1 MKSVKQIEEA
11 IKELS
16 REEFMSL
23 ANKIAA
29 HQAALW
35 EEQEKTDNTN
45 SLEFL
50 SEGEEEALKI
60 RAETDKQKAIIL
72 AEAYKQAQEISGEG
86 DAQAVEIYANAFK
99 SDPNFYEFTRTLE
112 TYQKVIDSNTTLILS
127 TDSELLNLLKGK
139 K

>member
-11 IKELS
+11 IKELP

-35 EEQEKTDNTN
+35 EEQEETDTAN

-50 SEGEEEALKI
+50 SEGEEEA
-60 RAETDKQKAIIL
+60 EF
-72 AEAYKQAQEISGEG
+72 ENEFEGE
-86 DAQAVEIYANAFK
+86 EELEYADF
-99 SDPNFYEFTRTLE
+99 
-112 TYQKVIDSNTTLILS
+112 
-127 TDSELLNLLKGK
+127 
-139 K
+139 

>member
-11 IKELS
+11 IKELP

-35 EEQEKTDNTN
+35 EEQEETDNPN

-50 SEGEEEALKI
+50 SEGEEEAVF
-60 RAETDKQKAIIL
+60 EH
-72 AEAYKQAQEISGEG
+72 ENEGE
-86 DAQAVEIYANAFK
+86 EELEYADF
-99 SDPNFYEFTRTLE
+99 
-112 TYQKVIDSNTTLILS
+112 
-127 TDSELLNLLKGK
+127 
-139 K
+139 